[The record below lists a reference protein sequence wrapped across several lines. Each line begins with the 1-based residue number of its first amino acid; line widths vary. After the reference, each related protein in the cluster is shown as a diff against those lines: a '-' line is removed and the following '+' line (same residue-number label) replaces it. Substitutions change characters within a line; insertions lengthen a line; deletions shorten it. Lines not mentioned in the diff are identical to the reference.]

1 MVKILFVANIVEED
15 KEKKLMES
23 FPRQNA
29 RTRRF
34 TIGAPRSFS
43 LSAGGDWVTFL
54 QSNSGNDPLNKLWA
68 WSASSGQTKIIADL
82 ETLIE
87 SDSGETISREEQAR
101 RERVRE
107 IGAGIVSYSA
117 NSESPNIAFASNKSL
132 FKVGVMSSEISD
144 FKLGRDIFDP
154 QISPSGN
161 LIAYVSEGQL
171 RYVDENGNDHAVT
184 PPKTGERSFGVA
196 DFIAAEEM
204 GRRRGYWWS
213 PNNDKLLATSV
224 DESNVL
230 SWHILKSSDPSDAP
244 VVIKYPKA
252 GTKNPDVGLAIYSL
266 DGESVPVNWSQSNT
280 WEYLVNVQWTEPD
293 SIFATVQTRDQKTTG
308 ILHVNTSSGSID
320 EIYRWEDD
328 CWVEIIPGAPK
339 VVGERVVTIEDHGET
354 RRIMIDGRPCSPK
367 ELQIRS
373 LIHCGEDGLLAT
385 CSPNPLDQQI
395 CHVTF
400 SGETTLVTGSE
411 GVHEAVANSSLRVVQ
426 HRSMDFSGVRTHVY
440 KNSELIVDIEDY
452 SETPNISLNC
462 FFHKAG
468 ELDLETVLLLPTDHD
483 GASNLP
489 VLLDPYGG
497 PHAQRVRNAQGLYGV
512 SQWFADQGFAVVV
525 TDGRGTPSRSPTF
538 EREVYGDLATYA
550 LTDQIDAL
558 HSIAGKHDFI
568 DLDRVAIRGW
578 SFGGYLAALAVIR
591 RPDVFHAAVAGA
603 PVTDW
608 SLYDTHYTE
617 RYLNHPETKPE
628 NYAKTNLCNEAHKL
642 ERPLLLIHGLAD
654 DNVVAAH
661 TFQLSQALLEAGKP
675 HEVLPLTGVTHM
687 TPQETVAENLL
698 RIQLSFIQRSLGI
711 RTEGN
716 E

>member
-1 MVKILFVANIVEED
+1 
-15 KEKKLMES
+15 MES
-23 FPRQNA
+23 FPKQNA

-34 TIGAPRSFS
+34 TVGAPRSFS
-43 LSAGGDWVTFL
+43 LSGTGDWATFL
-54 QSNSGNDPLNKLWA
+54 QSNSGEDPLNKLWA
-68 WSASSGQTKIIADL
+68 WSASSGQTKVIADL
-82 ETLIE
+82 ETLTN
-87 SDSGETISREEQAR
+87 SGSGEIISREEQAR

-117 NSESPNIAFASNKSL
+117 NSHSPNIAFASNQSL
-132 FKVGVMSSEISD
+132 FKVGVESCEISN
-144 FKLGRDIFDP
+144 FKLDRDIFDP
-154 QISPSGN
+154 QISPNGN
-161 LIAYVSEGQL
+161 LIAYVSDGQL
-171 RYVDENGNDHAVT
+171 RYVDENGNDLAVT
-184 PPKTGERSFGVA
+184 DSKTGEKSFGVA

-204 GRRRGYWWS
+204 GRRRGHWWS
-213 PNNDKLLATSV
+213 PNSDKILATSV

-230 SWHILKSSDPSDAP
+230 SWHIFKSSDPSDAP
-244 VVIKYPKA
+244 AVIKYPKA
-252 GTKNPDVGLAIYSL
+252 GTKNPNVGLGIYSL
-266 DGESVPVNWSQSNT
+266 DGESVPIDWSQSNI
-280 WEYLVNVQWTEPD
+280 WEYLVSIQWNDPD
-293 SIFATVQTRDQKTTG
+293 TIFATVQTRDQKTTG
-308 ILHVNTSSGSID
+308 ILNIDSTGGSVE
-320 EIYRWEDD
+320 EIYRWKDE

-339 VVGERVVTIEDHGET
+339 VVGEHIVTIEDRGET
-354 RRIMIDGRPCSPK
+354 RRVVIDGQACSPE

-373 LIHCGEDGLLAT
+373 LIHCNEDGLLAT
-385 CSPNPLDQQI
+385 CNLNPLNQQI
-395 CHVTF
+395 CRVTM
-400 SGETTLVTGSE
+400 SGETILITEAAGI
-411 GVHEAVANSSLRVVQ
+411 HEANANDSLMVIQ
-426 HRSMDFSGVRTHVY
+426 HRSMDFDGVKTDFY
-440 KNSELIVDIEDY
+440 KGNELIAEIPDH
-452 SETPNISLNC
+452 SETPNITLNSL
-462 FFHKAG
+462 FHKAG

-483 GASNLP
+483 GVTTLP

-497 PHAQRVRNAQGLYGV
+497 PHAQRVRNARGLYGV

-525 TDGRGTPSRSPTF
+525 TDGRGTPGRSPSF
-538 EREVYGDLATYA
+538 EREVYGDLATHA

-558 HSIAGKHDFI
+558 SSIAEKYDFI

-608 SLYDTHYTE
+608 LLYDTHYTE
-617 RYLNHPETKPE
+617 RYLGHPETEPE
-628 NYAKTNLCNEAHKL
+628 NYAKTNLCNEANKL
-642 ERPLLLIHGLAD
+642 GRPLLLIHGLAD

-711 RTEGN
+711 RTQEN

>member
-1 MVKILFVANIVEED
+1 
-15 KEKKLMES
+15 MES

-54 QSNSGNDPLNKLWA
+54 QSNSSEDPLNKLWA
-68 WSASSGQTKIIADL
+68 WSASSGQTKVIADL
-82 ETLIE
+82 ETLINNG
-87 SDSGETISREEQAR
+87 SGEIISREEQAR

-117 NSESPNIAFASNKSL
+117 NSHSPNIAFASNQSL
-132 FKVGVMSSEISD
+132 FKVGVESSEV
-144 FKLGRDIFDP
+144 FHFNLGRDIFDP
-154 QISPSGN
+154 QISPNGN

-171 RYVDENGNDHAVT
+171 RYVDENGSDHAVS
-184 PPKTGERSFGVA
+184 PSKTGEKSFGVA

-213 PNNDKLLATSV
+213 PDNDKLLVTSV
-224 DESNVL
+224 DESDVL

-244 VVIKYPKA
+244 AVIKYPKA
-252 GTKNPDVGLAIYSL
+252 GTKNPNVGLEIYSL
-266 DGESVPVNWSQSNT
+266 DGESVSIDWNQNNS
-280 WEYLVNVQWTEPD
+280 WEYLVSIQWTD
-293 SIFATVQTRDQKTTG
+293 QDAIFATVQTRDQKTAG
-308 ILHVNTSSGSID
+308 ILHVNTTNGSTE
-320 EIYRWEDD
+320 EIYRWNNR

-339 VVGERVVTIEDHGET
+339 VVGERIITIEDHDET
-354 RRIMIDGRPCSPK
+354 RRVMVDGRPCSP
-367 ELQIRS
+367 EGIQIRS
-373 LIHCGEDGLLAT
+373 LIHYSEDGLLAT
-385 CSPNPLDQQI
+385 CNPNPLDQQI
-395 CHVTF
+395 CRVTV
-400 SGETTLVTGSE
+400 SGETTLVTETAGI
-411 GVHEAVANSSLRVVQ
+411 HEASANDALMVIQ
-426 HRSMDFSGVRTHVY
+426 HRSMNFDGVKTGFY
-440 KNSELIVDIEDY
+440 KSDKLIIEIPDY
-452 SETPNISLNC
+452 SETPNITLNS
-462 FFHKAG
+462 FFHKTG
-468 ELDLETVLLLPTDHD
+468 ELDLETAVLLPAGHD
-483 GASNLP
+483 GETTLP

-497 PHAQRVRNAQGLYGV
+497 PHAQRVRNARGLFGV

-525 TDGRGTPSRSPTF
+525 TDGRGTPGRSPSF

-558 HSIAGKHDFI
+558 YSISANYDFI

-578 SFGGYLAALAVIR
+578 SFGGYLAALALIR

-617 RYLNHPETKPE
+617 RYLGHPETEPE
-628 NYAKTNLCNEAHKL
+628 NYAKTNLCNEANKL

-711 RTEGN
+711 REEGN

>member
-1 MVKILFVANIVEED
+1 
-15 KEKKLMES
+15 MES

-68 WSASSGQTKIIADL
+68 WSASSGQTKVIADL
-82 ETLIE
+82 ETLIN
-87 SDSGETISREEQAR
+87 SGSGETISREEQAR

-117 NSESPNIAFASNKSL
+117 NSHSPNIAFASNKSL
-132 FKVGVMSSEISD
+132 FKIGVESSEVSD
-144 FKLGRDIFDP
+144 FKLDRDIFDP
-154 QISPSGN
+154 QISPNGN

-184 PPKTGERSFGVA
+184 PPKTGEKLYGIA

-213 PNNDKLLATSV
+213 PNNNKLLVTSI
-224 DESNVL
+224 DESNVI
-230 SWHILKSSDPSDAP
+230 SWHILNSSDPSDAP

-252 GTKNPDVGLAIYSL
+252 GTENPNVGLRIYSL
-266 DGESVPVNWSQSNT
+266 DGESVPVDWNQNNT
-280 WEYLVNVQWTEPD
+280 WEYLVSIQWTDPNV
-293 SIFATVQTRDQKTTG
+293 IFATVQTRDQKTTG
-308 ILHVNTSSGSID
+308 ILHVDTTDGSIE
-320 EIYRWEDD
+320 EIYQWENE
-328 CWVEIIPGAPK
+328 CWVEIVPGAPK
-339 VVGERVVTIEDHGET
+339 VIGDRIVTIEDRGEA
-354 RRIMIDGRPCSPK
+354 RRVVIDGNPCSPE

-373 LIHCGEDGLLAT
+373 LIHCNEDGLLAT

-395 CHVTF
+395 CRVTV
-400 SGETTLVTGSE
+400 SGETTLITEIG
-411 GVHEAVANSSLRVVQ
+411 GVHEAVANNSLMVIQR
-426 HRSMDFSGVRTHVY
+426 RSMDFHGVRTDFY
-440 KNSELIVDIEDY
+440 KDNELIAEIQDH
-452 SETPNISLNC
+452 SEIPNISLNS

-468 ELDLETVLLLPTDHD
+468 ELDLETVLLLPADHD
-483 GASNLP
+483 GATNLP

-497 PHAQRVRNAQGLYGV
+497 PHAQRVRNARGLYGV

-525 TDGRGTPSRSPTF
+525 TDGRGTPGRSPSF
-538 EREVYGDLATYA
+538 EREVYGDLATSA
-550 LTDQIDAL
+550 LADQIDAL
-558 HSIAGKHDFI
+558 HSVASIYDFI

-578 SFGGYLAALAVIR
+578 SYGGYLAALAVIR
-591 RPDVFHAAVAGA
+591 RPSVFHAAVAGA

-617 RYLNHPETKPE
+617 RYLGHPETKPE
-628 NYAKTNLCNEAHKL
+628 NYIKTNLCNEAHKL

-661 TFQLSQALLEAGKP
+661 TFQLSQALLEAGRY

-698 RIQLSFIQRSLGI
+698 RIQLSFIERSLGI
-711 RTEGN
+711 KAEGN

>member
-15 KEKKLMES
+15 KEKNLMES

-43 LSAGGDWVTFL
+43 LSAGGDWITFL
-54 QSNSGNDPLNKLWA
+54 QSSSSEDPLNKLWA
-68 WSASSGQTKIIADL
+68 WSASSGQTKVIADL
-82 ETLIE
+82 ETLI
-87 SDSGETISREEQAR
+87 DNGSGETISHEELAR

-117 NSESPNIAFASNKSL
+117 NGHSPNIAFASNQSL
-132 FKVGVMSSEISD
+132 FKVGIESSEVSD
-144 FKLGRDIFDP
+144 FTLGRDIFDP
-154 QISPSGN
+154 QISPNGN

-184 PPKTGERSFGVA
+184 RPKIGEKSFGVA
-196 DFIAAEEM
+196 EFIAAEEM

-213 PNNDKLLATSV
+213 PDNDKLLVTSV
-224 DESNVL
+224 DESDVL
-230 SWHILKSSDPSDAP
+230 SWHILKSSDPSDVPA
-244 VVIKYPKA
+244 VIKYPKA
-252 GTKNPDVGLAIYSL
+252 GTKNSNVELEIYSL
-266 DGESVPVNWSQSNT
+266 DGESVPIDWNESNT
-280 WEYLVNVQWTEPD
+280 WEYLVSIQWTDPD
-293 SIFATVQTRDQKTTG
+293 AIFATVQTRDQKTAG
-308 ILHVNTSSGSID
+308 ILRID
-320 EIYRWEDD
+320 TKGGFIEEIYRWNNE

-339 VVGERVVTIEDHGET
+339 VVGERIITIEDHDET
-354 RRIMIDGRPCSPK
+354 RRVVIDGKACSP
-367 ELQIRS
+367 EGIQIRS
-373 LIHCGEDGLLAT
+373 LIHCNDDGLLAT
-385 CSPNPLDQQI
+385 CNPNPLDQQV
-395 CHVTF
+395 CRVTV
-400 SGETTLVTGSE
+400 SGETTLITETAGI
-411 GVHEAVANSSLRVVQ
+411 HEANANDSLMVIQ
-426 HRSMDFSGVRTHVY
+426 HRSMDFNGVKTSFY
-440 KNSELIVDIEDY
+440 KDNELSYEIPDH
-452 SETPNISLNC
+452 SETPNITLNS
-462 FFHKAG
+462 FFHKTG
-468 ELDLETVLLLPTDHD
+468 ELDLETAILLPTDHN
-483 GASNLP
+483 GETTLP

-497 PHAQRVRNAQGLYGV
+497 PHAQRVRNARGLFGV
-512 SQWFADQGFAVVV
+512 SQWFADQGFAVVI
-525 TDGRGTPSRSPTF
+525 TDGRGTPGRSPNF
-538 EREVYGDLATYA
+538 EREVYGDLATHA
-550 LTDQIDAL
+550 LTDQIIAL
-558 HSIAGKHDFI
+558 HSISANYNFI

-617 RYLNHPETKPE
+617 RYLGHPETKPG
-628 NYAKTNLCNEAHKL
+628 NYIKTNLCNEANKL

-711 RTEGN
+711 STQEN

>member
-1 MVKILFVANIVEED
+1 
-15 KEKKLMES
+15 MES

-34 TIGAPRSFS
+34 TIGAPRSLS
-43 LSAGGDWVTFL
+43 LSAGGDWITFL
-54 QSNSGNDPLNKLWA
+54 QSNSGSDPLNKLWA
-68 WSASSGQTKIIADL
+68 WSASSGQAKVIADL
-82 ETLIE
+82 ETLIGN
-87 SDSGETISREEQAR
+87 DNGETISLEEQAR

-107 IGAGIVSYSA
+107 IGDGIVSYSA
-117 NSESPNIAFASNKSL
+117 NSHSPNIAFTSNKSL
-132 FKVGVMSSEISD
+132 FKIGVESSEISS
-144 FKLGRDIFDP
+144 FKLDRDIFDP
-154 QISPSGN
+154 QISPNGN

-171 RYVDENGNDHAVT
+171 RYVDESGNDHAVT
-184 PPKTGERSFGVA
+184 PPRSGEKSFGVA

-213 PNNDKLLATSV
+213 PNNDKLLVTSI
-224 DESNVL
+224 DQSNVL

-252 GTKNPDVGLAIYSL
+252 GTKNSNVGLEIYSL
-266 DGESVPVNWSQSNT
+266 EGESVPINWDQRNT
-280 WEYLVNVQWTEPD
+280 WEYLVSIQWADPD
-293 SIFATVQTRDQKTTG
+293 TIFATVQTRDQKTTG
-308 ILHVNTSSGSID
+308 ILQVDTTSGSIE
-320 EIYRWEDD
+320 EIYRWGNEY
-328 CWVEIIPGAPK
+328 WVEIIPGAPK
-339 VVGERVVTIEDHGET
+339 VVGESIITIEDHGKA
-354 RRIMIDGRPCSPK
+354 RRVVIDGNPCSPE

-373 LIHCGEDGLLAT
+373 LIHCNEDGLLAT
-385 CSPNPLDQQI
+385 CNPNPLDQQI
-395 CHVTF
+395 CHVAI
-400 SGETTLVTGSE
+400 SGETNLITETAGI
-411 GVHEAVANSSLRVVQ
+411 HEAIANNSLMVIQ
-426 HRSMDFSGVRTHVY
+426 HRSLDFDGVRTDFY
-440 KNSELIVDIEDY
+440 KDNEFIAEIPDH
-452 SETPNISLNC
+452 SETPNITINN

-468 ELDLETVLLLPTDHD
+468 ELGLETAIVLPTGHD
-483 GASNLP
+483 GVTTLP

-497 PHAQRVRNAQGLYGV
+497 PHAQRVQNARGLFGV

-525 TDGRGTPSRSPTF
+525 TDGRGTPGRSPIF
-538 EREVYGDLATYA
+538 EREVYGDLATHA

-558 HSIAGKHDFI
+558 HSISANYDFI

-617 RYLNHPETKPE
+617 RYLGHPETEPD
-628 NYAKTNLCNEAHKL
+628 NYAKTNLCNEANKL

-711 RTEGN
+711 RTQES